1 MEINSQPQI
10 IVSTPTSTN
19 SKDSQQIYISTT
31 VYEKK
36 NQIKYTSNITNLYLV
51 QLYIQS
57 DHINHLYCGN
67 VI

>member
-36 NQIKYTSNITNLYLV
+36 NQIKYTSNMHHKSLSSTTIHPV
-51 QLYIQS
+51 
-57 DHINHLYCGN
+57 
-67 VI
+67 